1 MTLLSIAPLSFDLNL
16 QALDGL
22 LPPSMKDEGR
32 MKNEESA
39 EQGLQRLRQVFVFS
53 QRVVEMGGE
62 AEIAA
67 LRRTEAKEGELDAEF
82 VVEPQLFGVD
92 LAGPGPALAR
102 LGKGQGGHG
111 AQHSF
116 RTGRRD
122 LQGLPNKPAGGPG
135 PVMDGRAKG

>member
-1 MTLLSIAPLSFDLNL
+1 
-16 QALDGL
+16 
-22 LPPSMKDEGR
+22 

-92 LAGPGPALAR
+92 LARPGPALER
-102 LGKGQGGHG
+102 LGKWQGGHG

-116 RTGRRD
+116 RTGGSTCRRSHSS
-122 LQGLPNKPAGGPG
+122 QTASPACPYLKAAARSY
-135 PVMDGRAKG
+135 DTCTSCTAWCKRKATRWR